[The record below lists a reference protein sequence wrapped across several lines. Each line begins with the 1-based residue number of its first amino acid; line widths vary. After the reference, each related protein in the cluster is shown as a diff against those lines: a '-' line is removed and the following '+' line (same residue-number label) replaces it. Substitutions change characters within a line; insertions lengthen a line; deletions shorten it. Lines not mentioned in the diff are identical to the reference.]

1 MTGAADFFVSYTSA
15 DLAWA
20 EWIAQTLEDAGY
32 RTIVQ
37 AWDFRPGRDF
47 LHQMQHSTEHA
58 VRTLAVLS
66 PAYLDSAYGEAEWR
80 SAFAQDPTGEQ
91 GLLVPVRIA
100 DVTPPGLL
108 GSRTYVDLVG
118 LDDETTARTRLLAG
132 VSLDRAKPT
141 GRRAYPRGQAPPSG
155 TRFPGAHPAV
165 FDVPARNI
173 HFTGRNDL
181 LQALRAHLTEDGSG
195 AILHASAIHGL
206 GGVGKTQLA
215 IEYAHR
221 YAAAYNLVWWVPA
234 EQPPTI
240 PGRLVDLARRLGHL
254 DPVDQEQQLQ
264 LLWEELGRRDR
275 WLLIYDNATAPRDL
289 APYRPPTGGG
299 HLLVT
304 SRNPAWGALAKPL
317 QVDVLPRDEAV
328 AFLRARAGQADPD
341 DDELAAA
348 LGDLPLALEQ
358 AAAYLEQTQTPVRD
372 YLELFQEQARDLL
385 ALGEPVDYP
394 STVATT
400 WTVSLGRLQAE
411 SPGAEDLLAVLGFM
425 APDDIPRSLPA
436 EHAAVL
442 PDSVRQVA
450 TDRLAYHQTV
460 SALSRYGLVTATT
473 DSLSVHRLV
482 QVVVRENLDGDAKRR
497 WAAVAV
503 RLVSAAFPNDTVY
516 EMQSWPSSARLL
528 PHALA
533 VANHADFLAADPA
546 TTAALLAKAGRYL
559 WALTELQQARPIL
572 ERALAICE
580 AEFGLD
586 HLKVAE
592 RLSDLGSVLR
602 ELGELPAAIQAHE
615 RALAIRETQLDP
627 AHPDVADNLAS
638 LGLVLANQ
646 GKLPAARDAHQRALA
661 IRRRRLG
668 PNHARVGESLS
679 NLGTV
684 LRELGDLA
692 AAREVVEQ
700 SLVVREACHG
710 PDHPRLA
717 NTLSNLAFVL
727 HDLGNLPAAR
737 DAHQRALAIRQTR
750 LGAHHRDTAY
760 SYTNLGAVQRE
771 LGELQEARTHH
782 EHALAIFEAR
792 LGPKGPDVA
801 MCLHNLGLVLVD
813 LRDLSAACNALTR
826 AVAIREARLG
836 PAHPDTLDSRKNL
849 AAVHQQLQTG
859 SQ

>member
-37 AWDFRPGRDF
+37 AWDFRPGQDF
-47 LHQMQHSTEHA
+47 LHQMQQSTERTA
-58 VRTLAVLS
+58 RTLAVLS

-91 GLLVPVRIA
+91 GLLVPVRVA
-100 DVTPPGLL
+100 DITPPGLL
-108 GSRTYVDLVG
+108 GSRTYIDLVG
-118 LDDETTARTRLLAG
+118 LDEATATTRLLAG
-132 VSLDRAKPT
+132 VGLERAKPEGRRGYPHGRAQPSGICFPT
-141 GRRAYPRGQAPPSG
+141 GR
-155 TRFPGAHPAV
+155 PAV
-165 FDVPARNI
+165 FEVPARNM

-181 LQALRAHLTEDGSG
+181 LQALHAALTKDGSG
-195 AILHASAIHGL
+195 AIVQAGAIHGL

-221 YAAAYNLVWWVPA
+221 YAAAYNMVWWVPA
-234 EQPPTI
+234 ELPPAI
-240 PGRLVDLARRLGHL
+240 PGRLVDLARRLGHS
-254 DPVDQEQQLQ
+254 DPVDPEQQLQ
-264 LLWEELGRRDR
+264 LLWEELSRRDR

-289 APYRPPTGGG
+289 APYRPPAGAG

-317 QVDVLPRDEAV
+317 QVDVLSRDEAV
-328 AFLRARAGQADPD
+328 AFLRARTGQEDPD
-341 DDELAAA
+341 DNELAAA

-358 AAAYLEQTQTPVRD
+358 AAAYLEQTQTPVRH
-372 YLELFQEQARDLL
+372 YVELLQERARDLL

-400 WTVSLGRLQAE
+400 WTVSLGRLREEIPA
-411 SPGAEDLLAVLGFM
+411 AEDLLSVFGFM

-436 EHAAVL
+436 EHSAML
-442 PDSVRQVA
+442 PDPVQRVA
-450 TDRLAYHQTV
+450 ADRLAYHRTV
-460 SALSRYGLVTATT
+460 GALSRYGLVTATT

-482 QVVVRENLDGDAKRR
+482 QVVVRESLDGDAKRQ
-497 WAAVAV
+497 WADVAV
-503 RLVSAAFPNDTVY
+503 QLISAAFPDDTVY

-533 VANHADFLAADPA
+533 AAGHADFLAANPTA
-546 TTAALLAKAGRYL
+546 TAALLAKAGRYL
-559 WALTELQQARPIL
+559 LALTELQQARPIL

-602 ELGELPAAIQAHE
+602 ELGELPAAVQAHE
-615 RALAIRETQLDP
+615 RALAIREVQLDR
-627 AHPDVADNLAS
+627 AHPEVADSLAS

-646 GKLPAARDAHQRALA
+646 GKLLAARNAHQRALA
-661 IRRRRLG
+661 IRCSRLG
-668 PNHARVGESLS
+668 PNHARVAESLS

-684 LRELGDLA
+684 LRELGDLT
-692 AAREVVEQ
+692 AAREVIEQ

-710 PDHPRLA
+710 SDHPRLA
-717 NTLSNLAFVL
+717 NTLSNLGFVL
-727 HDLGNLPAAR
+727 HDLGQLPAAR
-737 DAHQRALAIRQTR
+737 DAHQRALTIRRTR
-750 LGAHHRDTAY
+750 LGARHRDTAY
-760 SYTNLGAVQRE
+760 SYTNIGAVQRE
-771 LGELQEARTHH
+771 LGELSEARAHH

-792 LGPKGPDVA
+792 LGPEGPDVA
-801 MCLHNLGLVLVD
+801 MCLHNLGLALVD
-813 LRDLSAACNALTR
+813 LRDLSAACNAFTR
-826 AVAIREARLG
+826 ALAIREARLG
-836 PAHPDTLDSRKNL
+836 PAHPDTLDSKKNL
-849 AAVHQQLQTG
+849 TAVRQQLQT
-859 SQ
+859 